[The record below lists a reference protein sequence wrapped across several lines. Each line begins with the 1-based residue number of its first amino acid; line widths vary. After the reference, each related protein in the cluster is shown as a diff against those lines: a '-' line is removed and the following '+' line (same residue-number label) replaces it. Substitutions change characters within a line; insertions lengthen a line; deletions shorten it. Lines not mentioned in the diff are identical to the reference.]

1 MKPVKKR
8 SHFAIKFTAALMR
21 LAAILFVIG
30 GLIGGLA
37 FTQFQ
42 TQTASGTIQGLPGAA
57 AAIGYI
63 VAVVFTVIYAIML
76 WGFAD
81 ALVLIADTNDA
92 QRESAQQLAQLMSER
107 RTEPVASYVA
117 PVSSDA
123 TERLPPPDR

>member
-21 LAAILFVIG
+21 IVALLIVIG
-30 GLIGGLA
+30 GVIGGLA

-42 TQTASGTIQGLPGAA
+42 NATVSGLPGAA
-57 AAIGYI
+57 AAVGYLI
-63 VAVVFTVIYAIML
+63 AVVFTFIYAIIL

-92 QRESAQQLAQLMSER
+92 QRVSEQQIAMLMLER
-107 RTEPVASYVA
+107 RTEPAVSYVA
-117 PVSSDA
+117 PAVPSDA

>member
-8 SHFAIKFTAALMR
+8 GHFAIKFTAALMR
-21 LAAILFVIG
+21 IVALLIVIG
-30 GLIGGLA
+30 GVVGGLA

-42 TQTASGTIQGLPGAA
+42 NSIVGGLPGAA
-57 AAIGYI
+57 AAVGYLI
-63 VAVVFTVIYAIML
+63 AVVFTFIYAIIL

-92 QRESAQQLAQLMSER
+92 QRVSEQQIATLMLER
-107 RTEPVASYVA
+107 RTEPAVSYVA
-117 PVSSDA
+117 PAVPSDA